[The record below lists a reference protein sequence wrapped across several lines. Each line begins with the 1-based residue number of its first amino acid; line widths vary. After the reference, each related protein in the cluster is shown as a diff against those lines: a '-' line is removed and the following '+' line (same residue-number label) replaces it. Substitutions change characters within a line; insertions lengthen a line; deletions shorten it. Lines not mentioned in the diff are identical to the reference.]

1 MDENNLNSKPLDAED
16 NTVEGAEIQENEVE
30 TVETVETPETED
42 ATENVEADD
51 AEGEIEEA
59 EYDEDVFTAAVEP
72 EKKKKF
78 SKGAVIAIVA
88 LCAIIIAAFVG
99 IVTYVAKTIE
109 SQISFDQTAT
119 AVTVGDIDST
129 AAEFCQ
135 SYMTYYSY
143 NSYYGYSEEELK
155 ELAIEDVIF
164 MNVLYAEALENG
176 YTVTDDIQAQIDEQ
190 MANITAA
197 AESAS
202 MTADE
207 YIDKSFGEGF
217 TVDMYKKIAEKTFI
231 VQKYYNDKIAE
242 IEDKYK
248 GDKGAAEIEA
258 EYAADKYEY
267 DLTDVSYWYFDASE
281 ENAQVDANTV
291 VAHVKGGMSFEEAI
305 RSVTGESEET
315 PNMLKGHSKSAL
327 ESGKFVSEAIEWI
340 FAENEDGSYMNGTG
354 AVTTVADSSKIYV
367 FYVNNAPHRDETI
380 PADVLYIQVDV
391 STDTAIKTEKELK
404 IEAKAAAEEILK
416 KFEETDKSVDSFTDL
431 LIECNNGDDELV
443 YGDRFEALK
452 NDGSEDAAVEAWA
465 FDASRQEGDYALVEG
480 DGCYYILFF
489 EKKAENAVWYDT
501 ILNTLVTN
509 ELRGFQEDL
518 ISKGKEIAVIN
529 EEIVNKAV
537 EYITKQV
544 SAQYGY

>member
-30 TVETVETPETED
+30 TVETVETPEAED

-59 EYDEDVFTAAVEP
+59 EYDGDLFTAAVEP
-72 EKKKKF
+72 EKKKKI

-88 LCAIIIAAFVG
+88 LFAIIIAAFVG

-109 SQISFDQTAT
+109 SKIGFDQTAI

-129 AAEFCQ
+129 AAELCQ

-155 ELAIEDVIF
+155 ELAIEDAIF

-176 YTVTDDIQAQIDEQ
+176 YTVTDDIQSQIDEQ
-190 MANITAA
+190 MANITAV
-197 AESAS
+197 AESSS

-207 YIDKSFGEGF
+207 YIVKSFGEGF

-291 VAHVKGGMSFEEAI
+291 VANVKGGMSFEEAI
-305 RSVTGESEET
+305 KSVSGDSEATAEK
-315 PNMLKGHSKSAL
+315 LKGHSKSAL
-327 ESGKFVSEAIEWI
+327 ESGKFVAEAIEWI

-391 STDTAIKTEKELK
+391 STDTAIKAEKELK

-431 LIECNNGDDELV
+431 LIEYNNGDDELV

-452 NDGSEDAAVEAWA
+452 NDGSEDAAVEAWT

-501 ILNTLVTN
+501 ILNSLVTN

-518 ISKGKEIAVIN
+518 ISRGKEIAVIN
-529 EEIVNKAV
+529 EDIVNKV
-537 EYITKQV
+537 VDYVSKQA